1 MKRRIYLASSWRNEY
16 YPTVLGHLRAL
27 GHEVYDFRDPAAH
40 FQWSEIDPDWQSWT
54 VAQYRKALNHPLA
67 RRGFYADF
75 QAMSAADTC
84 VLLLPCGASAHSEAG
99 YMAGEGK
106 EVYIYIPELKEA
118 ELMYSMYTG
127 IASSLEELEGWV
139 GDATEAE
146 AYS

>member
-1 MKRRIYLASSWRNEY
+1 
-16 YPTVLGHLRAL
+16 
-27 GHEVYDFRDPAAH
+27 
-40 FQWSEIDPDWQSWT
+40 
-54 VAQYRKALNHPLA
+54 
-67 RRGFYADF
+67 
-75 QAMSAADTC
+75 
-84 VLLLPCGASAHSEAG
+84 
-99 YMAGEGK
+99 MAGEGK